1 MQSTKN
7 KGKYLTEKE
16 EAMQYGKL
24 SLFAMFVLLPGLLF
38 YWALSSFVD
47 LFRAID
53 LKVTRKERGDLF
65 EQ

>member
-24 SLFAMFVLLPGLLF
+24 SLFAILVLLPVLLA
-38 YWALSSFVD
+38 YWVLSHIAD
-47 LFRAID
+47 MFRVID
-53 LKVTRKERGDLF
+53 FKVTRKERG
-65 EQ
+65 ETI